1 MPFYDTSLWNYMY
14 RNTDSV
20 NRLINFD
27 LRFFVHVKF
36 PHQLAHNKVR
46 CSVVQYLLSMSSSE
60 SKLNL
65 EASCREAHQQLRDLG
80 KRASEVTIVR
90 RYRIS
95 IVVVVVVVVCIQC
108 LAVIMTVSFCIKGFL
123 LLYNFS
129 ILFLYKSS

>member
-1 MPFYDTSLWNYMY
+1 
-14 RNTDSV
+14 
-20 NRLINFD
+20 
-27 LRFFVHVKF
+27 
-36 PHQLAHNKVR
+36 
-46 CSVVQYLLSMSSSE
+46 MSSSE

-95 IVVVVVVVVCIQC
+95 IVVVVVVVVVCIQC
-108 LAVIMTVSFCIKGFL
+108 LAVIMTVSLCIKGFL
-123 LLYNFS
+123 LLYNFL

>member
-1 MPFYDTSLWNYMY
+1 
-14 RNTDSV
+14 
-20 NRLINFD
+20 
-27 LRFFVHVKF
+27 
-36 PHQLAHNKVR
+36 
-46 CSVVQYLLSMSSSE
+46 MSSSE

-95 IVVVVVVVVCIQC
+95 IVVVVVVVVVVCIQC
-108 LAVIMTVSFCIKGFL
+108 LAVIMTVSLCIKGFL
-123 LLYNFS
+123 LLYNFL

>member
-1 MPFYDTSLWNYMY
+1 
-14 RNTDSV
+14 
-20 NRLINFD
+20 
-27 LRFFVHVKF
+27 
-36 PHQLAHNKVR
+36 
-46 CSVVQYLLSMSSSE
+46 MSSSE

-95 IVVVVVVVVCIQC
+95 IVVVVVVVCIQC
-108 LAVIMTVSFCIKGFL
+108 LAVIMTVSLCIKGFL